1 MTTTERLDAD
11 KGVQAIIG
19 SDAWRRDKAGAMISD
34 ALLACARAGVSIEDA
49 LDYLEI
55 EEDEGWTDYLKQ
67 RYAETQAAVA
77 STREGLERMGPAVL
91 AKVR

>member
-11 KGVQAIIG
+11 KGGQAIIG
-19 SDAWRRDKAGAMISD
+19 SDAWKHDNAGAMIVD

-55 EEDEGWTDYLKQ
+55 EEDGREGWTEYLKQ
-67 RYAETQAAVA
+67 RYAETQAAATLGRKGGSVKSA
-77 STREGLERMGPAVL
+77 H
-91 AKVR
+91 